1 MTPNRTKRSNVD
13 SLPACLPASLRQTPI
28 CSELTRKLFVFAT
41 FATTVQ
47 KKKEQKLK
55 LLLEQKR
62 NYPTPAKLEFS
73 HDLNFR
79 LDI

>member
-1 MTPNRTKRSNVD
+1 MILDLWGISFHAVVVSISIYART
-13 SLPACLPASLRQTPI
+13 LWTPI

-55 LLLEQKR
+55 LFLEEKKLPDTSKAEAMLLVKV
-62 NYPTPAKLEFS
+62 
-73 HDLNFR
+73 
-79 LDI
+79 